1 MQINR
6 NEQPESQRR
15 FFRLG
20 YLWPGRPERH
30 LHLHRLRD
38 ADAFIELMPS
48 IQLLGYQYSTL
59 ILNYPPT
66 AGGADPSHDLAL
78 ALSPRDLLVLTTR
91 PPLNDVP
98 YRDKRVVDRSGS
110 WLERQLFRVFRQ
122 YFNHCSRHEVTL
134 TDDVIRNVPE
144 ELKNRGSLDFYMNAE
159 ANYKHSR
166 LDGNGKARFSR
177 GPSEEVRSHK
187 FRSAAFL
194 LHTPSIIW
202 QEDDG
207 KPVGKGP
214 EILLGFGMGG
224 TIGLVWAYL
233 LSKSPGLLE
242 GHRFLMAELV
252 RDHPLPS
259 NPISLSFA
267 DHWKVDI
274 IFDQPLPLHR
284 HPSSSCITV
293 TKHGGPAKR
302 SLPAKAL

>member
-1 MQINR
+1 MNR

-15 FFRLG
+15 FFRVG

-30 LHLHRLRD
+30 LHPHQLRD

-48 IQLLGYQYSTL
+48 IQLLGYQYGEL
-59 ILNYPPT
+59 IMNYPPN
-66 AGGADPSHDLAL
+66 GRSADSSRDLAL
-78 ALSPRDLLVLTTR
+78 SLTPRDLLVLTTR

-98 YRDKRVVDRSGS
+98 YRDKRVVDQSGS
-110 WLERQLFRVFRQ
+110 WLERQLFRVFRH

-144 ELKNRGSLDFYMNAE
+144 EFKNRGSLDFYMDAE
-159 ANYKHSR
+159 ATYKHSC
-166 LDGNGKARFSR
+166 LDGDGRKARFSKR
-177 GPSEEVRSHK
+177 ACDEGRSHRL
-187 FRSAAFL
+187 RSAAFL

-207 KPVGKGP
+207 KLVGNGP

-233 LSKSPGLLE
+233 LSKKLPRLLE

-259 NPISLSFA
+259 KPINLSFA
-267 DHWKVDI
+267 DHWKVEI
-274 IFDQPLPLHR
+274 IFDQPLPLDWQ
-284 HPSSSCITV
+284 PSPDSIPVTNHLGSAKSSP
-293 TKHGGPAKR
+293 PANV
-302 SLPAKAL
+302 S